1 MEAELIQ
8 TPLFL
13 FRFHAIQQK
22 AQIRANFKQKI
33 FYNYL
38 DKCSF
43 VHYISSE
50 QKSTSMKKQL
60 TERQQEILTFIE
72 QFRDANGYP
81 PTLREIG
88 KKFLISSTFG
98 VKRHLDALVKKGYL
112 NVESN
117 ASRGISFQRNDESES
132 GYNNI
137 VERNSHFNKIP
148 IVGRVAA
155 GSPILAVEN
164 IEGSVVVDP
173 TFMKK
178 TEDSF
183 ALRVKGDS
191 MINAGIFENDL
202 VTGARR
208 RGPHPAR
215 GRRQRR
221 HLIKKLR
228 FKASEAYRH

>member
-1 MEAELIQ
+1 
-8 TPLFL
+8 
-13 FRFHAIQQK
+13 
-22 AQIRANFKQKI
+22 
-33 FYNYL
+33 
-38 DKCSF
+38 
-43 VHYISSE
+43 
-50 QKSTSMKKQL
+50 MKKQL

-88 KKFLISSTFG
+88 RKFQISSTFG

-117 ASRGISFQRNDESES
+117 ASRGISFLRNDGEEQGLS
-132 GYNNI
+132 NI
-137 VERNSHFNKIP
+137 IERNEEFNKIP

-173 TFMKK
+173 TLMKK

-202 VTGARR
+202 VIVSPKKEAVNGEIVVAMLDDEVTVKTFENRNKKIR
-208 RGPHPAR
+208 LIPANDKYQPIDIPDDKEFAIVGKVVGVVR
-215 GRRQRR
+215 W
-221 HLIKKLR
+221 LN
-228 FKASEAYRH
+228 